1 MEQQQKSKESDE
13 QLHWF
18 WELTTKWWFFPVF
31 YIFLI
36 FILMILWAYLST
48 NSFSLLGETFGPSL
62 VMMPTGLGYYIQLP
76 IDLFSKEPLSPELG
90 FIFWPVAFIVDLWM
104 IFLMFYIPYCKIKRN
119 IIPKRLIISLYLV
132 IILSL
137 VGFILGQVFPINFR
151 GL

>member
-1 MEQQQKSKESDE
+1 MLEKIDDS

-18 WELTTKWWFFPVF
+18 WRLTTKWWFFPVF
-31 YIFLI
+31 YGFLI
-36 FILMILWAYLST
+36 LVSSLLFALTSK
-48 NSFSLLGETFGPSL
+48 NPFSFSHELGAAFDFSL
-62 VMMPTGLGYYIQLP
+62 VLMPTGLGYYIQLP
-76 IDLFSKEPLSPELG
+76 IDLFSKEPLSLGLG

-104 IFLMFYIPYCKIKRN
+104 IFLMFYVPYCQIKKN

-137 VGFILGQVFPINFR
+137 VGFILNQIFPINFR